1 MYTIHN
7 NQKVEAARV
16 AITGW
21 MNKQK
26 VVSTMGYYLAF
37 RRKEIL
43 AHAITRMNFDD
54 ILLVS
59 EISQK
64 QKDKYY
70 MILFIWGT

>member
-1 MYTIHN
+1 
-7 NQKVEAARV
+7 
-16 AITGW
+16 
-21 MNKQK
+21 
-26 VVSTMGYYLAF
+26 MGYYLAF

-70 MILFIWGT
+70 MILFI